1 MTPQAE
7 MSQPPPNIPVRNRA
21 PWSCYTSPE
30 TRPGCEHVKPTDG
43 VERDYLGRVVKPSK
57 RTSGREIPVDPER
70 LEWFFDREEEDPL
83 LPEGKATFSWDKLS
97 QRDDRNEG
105 WGHENPGHRR
115 RRRRYEGD

>member
-1 MTPQAE
+1 MNTSGHHRYSINDQ
-7 MSQPPPNIPVRNRA
+7 
-21 PWSCYTSPE
+21 SCECGGAWVYHDDLVTY
-30 TRPGCEHVKPTDG
+30 GCEHVKPTDG

-83 LPEGKATFSWDKLS
+83 LPEGKATFSWEKLS
-97 QRDDRNEG
+97 QRDNRNEG